1 MPVRYNNCKVWLGYG
16 LGFSNS
22 LTVDG
27 SVIVAND
34 VAVDADIDCE
44 GKVIIPAFIDAHAH
58 PVLAG
63 REKSGPEVGDC
74 LTILQIQTAVATW
87 MQANPQSHWVVGGP
101 YNRSISPDGTFSA
114 SWLDAV
120 STTHPIV
127 LHADDHHT
135 IWVNSVA
142 MQLSG
147 VVPGA
152 PECLVPGVD
161 VDSTGSPTGTFRE
174 SEAKNLILH
183 RIDAELASA
192 DIDAISW
199 AHATLLENGVTA
211 TFEAWVEAELAE
223 SYASAAEHGLLRVN
237 TKLALWLEPEK
248 WRNQLSE
255 AQQIRSSIAAIKSE
269 FLEVTSVKLCVDGVL
284 GSATAAVTEPYLS
297 TGEYGTKFWNYAE
310 LKEVCR
316 AATAL
321 GFGLH
326 LHTIGDAAVSLAL
339 DALEVIAEDFREQN
353 PLPPVL
359 VHVELLR
366 DDDLTRIREQKIRVN
381 LQPLW
386 SRPDDLLN
394 SCRVHVGDRA
404 DRLYRTREL
413 VDSGVSVAFGSD
425 WPVSSVNPFLG
436 LYTAVTR
443 RLPGADETQNPDQS
457 ISLEQALRS
466 YTSEAAKQMGLTGR
480 ENLLPGMKADFLI
493 ISEDPFADLEALPR
507 TQVLQTISGGQPRLT
522 RH

>member
-1 MPVRYNNCKVWLGYG
+1 MPVRYSNCKVWLGYG
-16 LGFSNS
+16 LGFASS

-27 SVIVAND
+27 AVISKNNVE
-34 VAVDADIDCE
+34 VDAEIDCE

-63 REKSGPEVGDC
+63 REKAGPAVADC

-87 MQANPQSHWVVGGP
+87 MQENPTSQWIVGGP
-101 YNRSISPDGTFSA
+101 YNRSISPGGYFSA
-114 SWLDAV
+114 SWLDEV

-135 IWVNSVA
+135 IWTNSLA
-142 MQLSG
+142 MQLAG

-152 PECLVPGVD
+152 QECLVPGVD
-161 VDSTGSPTGTFRE
+161 LDSTGSPTGTFRE
-174 SEAKNLILH
+174 SEAKSLILR
-183 RIDAELASA
+183 RIGKGFAGA
-192 DIDAISW
+192 DLKAISW
-199 AHATLLENGVTA
+199 SHATLLENGITA
-211 TFEAWVEAELAE
+211 TFDAWVDAELAE
-223 SYASAAEHGLLRVN
+223 NYALAAEQGVLGVN

-248 WRNQLSE
+248 WYAQLSD
-255 AQQIRSSIAAIKSE
+255 AQLIRSRISAINSE
-269 FLEVTSVKLCVDGVL
+269 LLEVTSVKLFVDGVL

-297 TGEYGTKFWNYAE
+297 TRDYGTQYWNHAE
-310 LKEVCR
+310 LKEVCL

-326 LHTIGDAAVSLAL
+326 LHTIGDAAVRFAI
-339 DALEVIAEDFREQN
+339 DALEGISEDLREQ
-353 PLPPVL
+353 LSQPPVL
-359 VHVELLR
+359 VHVELLS
-366 DDDLTRIREQKIRVN
+366 DVDLNRIRDQKISVN

-394 SCRVHVGDRA
+394 SCRLHIGDRVEH
-404 DRLYRTREL
+404 LYRTREM
-413 VDSGVSVAFGSD
+413 VENGVSVAFGSD

-436 LYTAVTR
+436 LYTAVMR
-443 RLPGADETQNPDQS
+443 RLPGAEQTQNSDQS
-457 ISLEQALRS
+457 ISLEQALS
-466 YTSEAAKQMGLTGR
+466 AYTSGAAKQMGLAGR

-493 ISEDPFADLEALPR
+493 ISEDPFADIEALPR
-507 TQVLQTISGGQPRLT
+507 THVLQTISGGQTRFT